1 MQGIGVDL
9 MTKEEYLKKHN
20 VTEKMFLTYCVNAL
34 NDNFMRNDDD
44 NINDLK
50 GFLYDLIYE
59 HFNGVDNLNEVI
71 EVQKNNLTDSYM
83 IGLYNGLVT
92 AKNILLAKHVND
104 ELVNLIENI
113 KPYKFEDL
121 KVGMWV
127 LDRKPECEEF
137 TFIKITRILSE
148 SDCEYL
154 YHDKDKK
161 VFFDNMECHAREF
174 EENRFFPVQMANLR
188 R

>member
-1 MQGIGVDL
+1 

-174 EENRFFPVQMANLR
+174 EENRFFPVQCANEVQL
-188 R
+188 

>member
-1 MQGIGVDL
+1 MPS
-9 MTKEEYLKKHN
+9 KEEYIKKHN
-20 VTEKMFLTYCVNAL
+20 VSEKMFLTYCVNAL
-34 NDNFMRNDDD
+34 NDNFMRND

-121 KVGMWV
+121 KPNMWV
-127 LDRKPECEEF
+127 WDDEF
-137 TFIKITRILSE
+137 KDCIKIKIVFEPCKLYPKGS
-148 SDCEYL
+148 L
-154 YHDKDKK
+154 KAYHDLNEEQLN
-161 VFFDNMECHAREF
+161 FIEF
-174 EENRFFPVQMANLR
+174 EENRFYPVQCANEVQL
-188 R
+188 